1 MTDIKEKE
9 IIQLRKHIYHLEK
22 TNRNLKEELDEQK
35 VYVGQLEIEN
45 SKLKNESILV
55 TKTKLSQQNE
65 LIKYHIEKEFE
76 QDKAKIEHLEKNNL
90 ELTKQLKILEIN
102 ISGCEEMKNNLQ
114 KENNA
119 LRNQMQELAKSN
131 KVEDLM
137 LDVQAYEKLARQK
150 EYDYQ
155 KVILQW
161 NELVDK
167 MEKVMS
173 ENAILREWAN
183 VPQNFGL
190 PIDQIRIG
198 EKKSVEYYKAALRRA
213 EDEIRELEEE
223 RARLK
228 NKLFIYDSYRDSG
241 ETPLSV
247 LTKEEHQNVLEYAVA
262 LHEKRTFVIP
272 SQYALYKEN
281 SELRTK
287 IEILEKQL
295 DNIKIEAAAINYN
308 RNTQFQN
315 FNNDFSTNRINPNA
329 NTNSSLN
336 KELVDQLQD
345 NFRKEL
351 SDMKNYVKNT
361 VDGIKGNDL
370 RTMNNF
376 YYNKERDD
384 NDDYNGY
391 SSSYL
396 NLNKLQRPP
405 YPLLNNENPDNDFSV
420 GFSNRFNNRFK
431 VDINQILNLFGIVP
445 LDSSQDKLKSQAAYL
460 LSHLLETLEIVNRMK
475 IQDAKLNSSLGM
487 CGDQIQSLVLNQNS
501 LFKKFISTKKEFSG
515 KEKDLNKV
523 ISELKLLLEEEK
535 IKRSAFEESFKIL
548 ETKDLSTIERRIM
561 EKIKENSILEMKLLH
576 LTRKYG
582 ALYEEHSKLKSFLDE
597 LQNNSILKDHKVET
611 LVANLKEWKSM
622 LTFYVKMMLNKLK
635 NSVDKK
641 EYEKISI
648 ENSYLRD
655 KQKEIVSKEIYSQ
668 DYSNNNEYL
677 KIKIRELEN
686 SLLQEQEL
694 RTDVQLEYFHVKD
707 MLRNVDP
714 LFSISEDILNR
725 FVISLLHLNISLDD
739 FCNLLDYENKGFTSS
754 TWLKSVLEDL
764 LMKSEENVLHLKD
777 INIEFSEIDI
787 NLLYKLFLFEDENK
801 EIDIVQILK
810 FIKKNSF
817 SIKKEDDNSVFE
829 QLISNLKNQ
838 GNTNL
843 ISLFKAFDTL
853 DSGIIQLE
861 EFSFVINSTFN
872 PINKYYTSSNNRSNG
887 KFYFY

>member
-1 MTDIKEKE
+1 MTDVKEKE

-35 VYVGQLEIEN
+35 VYVGKLEIEN
-45 SKLKNESILV
+45 SKLKNESILI
-55 TKTKLSQQNE
+55 TKTKLSEQNE
-65 LIKYHIEKEFE
+65 RIKYYIEQEFE
-76 QDKAKIEHLEKNNL
+76 EDKKKIEV
-90 ELTKQLKILEIN
+90 LTKQNNDLSKQLHILEIN
-102 ISGCEEMKNNLQ
+102 INGSEEMKNNLQ

-119 LRNQMQELAKSN
+119 LKAQLTELAKTN

-190 PIDQIRIG
+190 PIDQIKIG
-198 EKKSVEYYKAALRRA
+198 EKKSLEYYKAALRRA

-247 LTKEEHQNVLEYAVA
+247 LTKEEHQKVMEYAVA
-262 LHEKRTFVIP
+262 LHEKRAFIVD
-272 SQYALYKEN
+272 SQYALYEEN
-281 SELRTK
+281 KNLKLK

-315 FNNDFSTNRINPNA
+315 VSNDYSSNRINPNA

-351 SDMKNYVKNT
+351 SDMKNYLKNT
-361 VDGIKGNDL
+361 VDGIKGNEL
-370 RTMNNF
+370 KNMNNF
-376 YYNKERDD
+376 YYNNYKDENSND
-384 NDDYNGY
+384 NLGY
-391 SSSYL
+391 STNYL
-396 NLNKLQRPP
+396 NLSKLQRPP
-405 YPLLNNENPDNDFSV
+405 YPLVNNENPDNDFNV

-460 LSHLLETLEIVNRMK
+460 MSHLLETLEIVNRMK
-475 IQDAKLNSSLGM
+475 LQDANLNSSLGL

-501 LFKKFISTKKEFSG
+501 LFKKFINSKNEFIG
-515 KEKDLNKV
+515 KEKDLNR
-523 ISELKLLLEEEK
+523 IITELKILLEEEK
-535 IKRSAFEESFKIL
+535 IKRSAFEESFRIL

-561 EKIKENSILEMKLLH
+561 DKIKENSILEMKLLH
-576 LTRKYG
+576 ITRKYG
-582 ALYEEHSKLKSFLDE
+582 ALYEEHSKLKSFVDE
-597 LQNNSILKDHKVET
+597 LQNNSITKDHKVET

-641 EYEKISI
+641 EYDKISM

-655 KQKEIVSKEIYSQ
+655 RQKEIVSKEIYSQ

-686 SLLQEQEL
+686 SLLQEQEI
-694 RTDVQLEYFHVKD
+694 RTEVQLEYFHVKD

-714 LFSISEDILNR
+714 LFSVSEEILNK
-725 FVISLLHLNISLDD
+725 FVLSLLHLNISLEE
-739 FCNLLDYENKGFTSS
+739 FCNLIDYENRGFTSGS
-754 TWLKSVLEDL
+754 WLKNVLEDL
-764 LMKSEENVLHLKD
+764 LFKSSDNVIQLKD
-777 INIEFSEIDI
+777 INIEFSEIDV
-787 NLLYKLFLFEDENK
+787 NLLYKLICFEDENK
-801 EIDIVQILK
+801 EIDVLQILK

-817 SIKKEDDNSVFE
+817 SIKKDDDISVFD

-843 ISLFKAFDTL
+843 ISLLKAFDTL
-853 DSGIIQLE
+853 DSGIIQTE

-872 PINKYYTSSNNRSNG
+872 PINRYYTSSNNKLKG
-887 KFYFY
+887 KI